1 MGFSIWLIVFMNKDS
16 FYSSFPILMFLF
28 IFLALLYS
36 LGSPVLYG
44 IEEEIAYMIVLYLIL
59 GESIQYLIARKL
71 TMVQYY

>member
-1 MGFSIWLIVFMNKDS
+1 
-16 FYSSFPILMFLF
+16 MFLF